1 MYALYVVGAILLA
14 GSLANIHS
22 WARAFSSLFFSQGR
36 HLKRTFKMNEGAPLT
51 ALGAEV
57 SIMTDMVKV
66 SIPRYLFYELYFT
79 EFSSAWT
86 LSRNSKAVWLA
97 LSTHWT
103 VATQNAF

>member
-36 HLKRTFKMNEGAPLT
+36 HLKRTFQMNEGAPLT

-66 SIPRYLFYELYFT
+66 STYFKP
-79 EFSSAWT
+79 FI
-86 LSRNSKAVWLA
+86 
-97 LSTHWT
+97 LSTQLQHRIL
-103 VATQNAF
+103 

>member
-66 SIPRYLFYELYFT
+66 SILKYLFYGFNFT
-79 EFSSAWT
+79 EFSSAWM
-86 LSRNSKAVWLA
+86 LSPNNKVDWLE
-97 LSTHWT
+97 LLMHWT
-103 VATQNAF
+103 AVIQNAF

>member
-66 SIPRYLFYELYFT
+66 SIPK
-79 EFSSAWT
+79 
-86 LSRNSKAVWLA
+86 SKVSIL
-97 LSTHWT
+97 
-103 VATQNAF
+103 